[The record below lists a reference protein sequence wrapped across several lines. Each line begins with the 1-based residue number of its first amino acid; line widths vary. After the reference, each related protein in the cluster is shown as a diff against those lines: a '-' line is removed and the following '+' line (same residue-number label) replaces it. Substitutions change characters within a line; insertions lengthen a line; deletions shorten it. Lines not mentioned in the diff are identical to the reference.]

1 MIPEITDKNLYL
13 LLPGKVAAV
22 VEQYV
27 DDYSVSVLEGL
38 CKFYN
43 SSTYRK
49 LEKEQTMASRAC
61 RFVSGIPRELL
72 IL

>member
-13 LLPGKVAAV
+13 LVPGKVAAV

-27 DDYSVSVLEGL
+27 DDHSVPVLDGL
-38 CKFYN
+38 RKFYN

-49 LEKEQTMASRAC
+49 LENEQTKLWHLGPVGLYEE
-61 RFVSGIPRELL
+61 FVEKG
-72 IL
+72 

>member
-13 LLPGKVAAV
+13 LLPGKVSAV

-27 DDYSVSVLEGL
+27 QNHGGSLLDGL
-38 CKFYN
+38 RKFYY

-49 LEKEQTMASRAC
+49 LEKEQTKLWHLGPVALYQEFQENS
-61 RFVSGIPRELL
+61 
-72 IL
+72 